1 MITHQDKIS
10 MAVTFS
16 VGFIAGVY
24 FYFAGFSF
32 EFGSNIPEKDF
43 YEDFM
48 IEGQAYG
55 GCEVE
60 GCLSFQLL
68 ADGTYRMVSSQ
79 SGVGEVTKNGVISL
93 DLRSELMKN
102 LEEKTLARQAKLIG
116 RRIVLLTPEVLI
128 TILLSQ
134 KKAKNIS
141 WIHVVH
147 MLILRVR
154 PGKVL
159 LNSGII
165 LKLCRG

>member
-55 GCEVE
+55 GCEVK

-102 LEEKTLARQAKLIG
+102 LEEKTLARQAKTNRAENCSSDAGGIDYNF
-116 RRIVLLTPEVLI
+116 II
-128 TILLSQ
+128 TKEGEKYQLDTCGTYVDFES
-134 KKAKNIS
+134 KAWQS
-141 WIHVVH
+141 
-147 MLILRVR
+147 LA
-154 PGKVL
+154 
-159 LNSGII
+159 
-165 LKLCRG
+165 KLWNYFETL